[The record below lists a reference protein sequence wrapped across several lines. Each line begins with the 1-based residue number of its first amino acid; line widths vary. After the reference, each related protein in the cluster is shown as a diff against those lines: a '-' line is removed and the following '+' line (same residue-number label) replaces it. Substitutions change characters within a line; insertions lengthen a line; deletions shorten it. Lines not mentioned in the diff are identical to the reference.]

1 MVKIG
6 RLFASFLLGLVFAS
20 NISLASDSH
29 TVEEVQALAEK
40 AHALVVEQ
48 GIEGAKPALHDKS
61 GAFWSADQEL
71 YAFVIDYDG
80 NWVIYPPKPAGEGK
94 NLLNVKDAD
103 GKELVREMIDLAKTQ
118 GSGWTEYRWMNPAT
132 QKIQK
137 KKTFVKAVDGQSYF
151 VAVGLYL
158 E

>member
-6 RLFASFLLGLVFAS
+6 RFLASLFVGFFFVSS
-20 NISLASDSH
+20 TCLASDTH
-29 TVEEVQALAEK
+29 TIEEVQALAEK
-40 AHALVVEQ
+40 AHALVVEK

-61 GAFWSADQEL
+61 GEFWSADQEL

-103 GKELVREMIDLAKTQ
+103 GKELVREMITLSKTE

-137 KKTFVKAVDGQSYF
+137 KKTFVKAVDGQPYF

-158 E
+158 D